1 MNLRI
6 PTRTTH
12 LPRLGAQILP
22 PQPRPVGNVRSTNE
36 GDPIDVARKRFL
48 DEGELQHL
56 NGDLTADEH
65 QLIKAVVN
73 PDKPGAPFVSVSTF
87 AVDGA
92 QSQDM
97 MVIKRVPVTEGM
109 TNFIVYMPE
118 DEVMSFHTF
127 ETAEEMTEWVRN
139 MAQDPAE
146 LDRLA
151 GHFSHPEAPGQEE
164 RVREQLKE
172 FGKDN
177 QSSVAVG
184 SFGRERDDIFARLN
198 RDVTV
203 PPVEVNGLFNT
214 RLFNLA
220 SDGKATYVGTRED
233 GEHVVYDYDAYGNF
247 RGGSEDGY
255 YFVKD
260 GLNSKEPLGDP
271 SSESPEEFA
280 KQHVAR
286 QALEKAGPNDLSDFW
301 AYLVKQLRN
310 PGHGIGTA
318 LKQFGVP
325 DDIANSIEEIVK
337 NPVTGT
343 LLELNHDNRLGNVF
357 GVEKEMM
364 DQHLENFGNE
374 VQSNI
379 PRYGTARENLNTLA
393 DVIESVVG
401 TSEEF
406 TTQVMT

>member
-1 MNLRI
+1 M
-6 PTRTTH
+6 
-12 LPRLGAQILP
+12 LP

>member
-1 MNLRI
+1 MTTVHT
-6 PTRTTH
+6 PTL
-12 LPRLGAQILP
+12 LPRLGDPIP
-22 PQPRPVGNVRSTNE
+22 PQQAGPIRNVRSTDE

-164 RVREQLKE
+164 RVREKLKD
-172 FGKDN
+172 FGEDE

-198 RDVTV
+198 RDLTV

-214 RLFNLA
+214 RLNNLA

-233 GEHVVYDYDAYGNF
+233 GKYVVYDYDAYGNF
-247 RGGSEDGY
+247 RGGSEDGF

-271 SSESPEEFA
+271 NSESAEEFA

-286 QALEKAGPNDLSDFW
+286 QTMEKAGPNDLSDFW

-310 PGHGIGTA
+310 PGHGLGTA
-318 LKQFGVP
+318 LEQFGVP

-357 GVEKEMM
+357 GVEREIM
-364 DQHLENFGNE
+364 DQYLESFGNE

-379 PRYGTARENLNTLA
+379 PRYGTARENLNTAA
-393 DVIESVVG
+393 DFIESVVG
-401 TSEEF
+401 TPEET